1 MKLLLINPAFFNKDE
16 FEKRYL
22 SFNDWIRGGNL
33 YPLAFE
39 PPLGIASI
47 TAYLKSKGFNASLLD
62 MQALLMD
69 ERELTDRLLATRP
82 DVVGIT
88 AMTTTFPAALRAAKI
103 TKNVLP
109 GVKVVLGGVHPTIEP
124 GTTLE
129 SRYVDFVVRGEG
141 EVVMEQLMT
150 ELEKGGDTGQIEG
163 LCYKQNGDIFIKNK
177 SPPVDINLLP
187 MPDYGSFPVVEYIK
201 HNQSLRDIRCISV
214 LATRGCP
221 YPCSF
226 CAVKQTM
233 GVRWRAKSPEKVVDE
248 LEYLKNVY
256 DLEGFWFKDSILNMN
271 RKWTL
276 QLCEE
281 IIKRKLDIVWQCN
294 TRVDLIREDELKL
307 MVKAGLT
314 ELDLGIEAGS
324 PNSLKTLKKKVTIE
338 QTKEA
343 VRLAKKYVK
352 VFGFFM
358 IGIPNETIDDVRM
371 TFDLAR
377 ELELDRST
385 WSIFQPLPGSELYE
399 TALKAGVIKKED
411 WRCENIHFTKCK
423 YNLSGIP
430 AEEIERIYQEIN
442 DYFYKGKEVNI
453 FSRQD
458 TESGI
463 PAF

>member
-16 FEKRYL
+16 FKRRYT
-22 SFNDWIRGGNL
+22 SFNDWIKGGNL

-47 TAYLKSKGFNASLLD
+47 VAYLKSKGFDASLLD

-69 ERELTDRLLATRP
+69 ERELAEKLFETRP
-82 DVVGIT
+82 DIIGIT
-88 AMTTTFPAALRAAKI
+88 AMTTTFPAALRTAKI
-103 TKNVLP
+103 TKIALP
-109 GVKVVLGGVHPTIEP
+109 DAKVVLGGVHPTIEP
-124 GTTLE
+124 RTTLE
-129 SRYVDFVVRGEG
+129 NRYVDFVVRGEG
-141 EVVMEQLMT
+141 EVVIEQLVT
-150 ELEKGGDTGQIEG
+150 ELEKGGNIDQIEG
-163 LCYKQNGDIFIKNK
+163 LCYKQNGDIKIKNK
-177 SPPVDINLLP
+177 SPLIDINTLP
-187 MPDYGSFPVVEYIK
+187 MPDYGSFPAIEYIK
-201 HNQSLRDIRCISV
+201 HNQSLRGIRCISV

-233 GVRWRAKSPEKVVDE
+233 GTRWRAKSPEKVTDE
-248 LEYLKNVY
+248 LEYLKNKY

-271 RKWTL
+271 RKWTS

-281 IIKRKLDIVWQCN
+281 ILKRKLDIVWQCN
-294 TRVDLIREDELKL
+294 TRVDLIREEELKL

-314 ELDLGIEAGS
+314 ELDLGIETGN

-358 IGIPNETIDDVRM
+358 IGIPGETIDDVRM
-371 TFDLAR
+371 TFDLAQ

-399 TALKAGVIKKED
+399 TALKGGIIKKED

-423 YNLSGIP
+423 YNLSRMP
-430 AEEIERIYQEIN
+430 AEEIEGIYQEIN
-442 DYFYKGKEVNI
+442 DYFYKGGAVS
-453 FSRQD
+453 F
-458 TESGI
+458 
-463 PAF
+463 

>member
-16 FEKRYL
+16 FKKRYV
-22 SFNDWIRGGNL
+22 SFNDWIKGGNL

-47 TAYLKSKGFNASLLD
+47 VAYLKSKGFDASLLD

-69 ERELTDRLLATRP
+69 ERELEEKLLETRP
-82 DVVGIT
+82 DIVGIT
-88 AMTTTFPAALRAAKI
+88 AMTTTFPAALRAAKV

-109 GVKVVLGGVHPTIEP
+109 YAKVLLGGVHPTIEP
-124 GTTLE
+124 RTTLE
-129 SRYVDFVVRGEG
+129 NKHVDFVVRGEG

-150 ELEKGGDTGQIEG
+150 GLEKGGDIDRIEG
-163 LCYKQNGDIFIKNK
+163 LCYKQNGHTVIKNK
-177 SPPVDINLLP
+177 SPLTDINLLP
-187 MPDYGSFPVVEYIK
+187 MPDYGSFPIMEYIK
-201 HNQSLRDIRCISV
+201 HNQSLRDIRGISV

-233 GVRWRAKSPEKVVDE
+233 GTRWRAKSPEKVADE
-248 LEYLKNVY
+248 LEYLKNEY
-256 DLEGFWFKDSILNMN
+256 DLAGFWFKDSILNMN
-271 RKWTL
+271 RKWTS

-294 TRVDLIREDELKL
+294 TRVDLIREEELKL

-314 ELDLGIEAGS
+314 ELDLGIETGS

-358 IGIPNETIDDVRM
+358 IGIPGETKDDVRM
-371 TFDLAR
+371 TFDLAQ

-385 WSIFQPLPGSELYE
+385 WSIFQPLPGSELYDNS
-399 TALKAGVIKKED
+399 LKNGTIKKED
-411 WRCENIHFTKCK
+411 WRCDNIHFTKCR
-423 YNLSGIP
+423 YNLSRIP
-430 AEEIERIYQEIN
+430 TEEIERMYQNIN
-442 DYFYKGKEVNI
+442 DYFYKGKEV
-453 FSRQD
+453 
-458 TESGI
+458 TL
-463 PAF
+463 

>member
-16 FEKRYL
+16 FEKRYN
-22 SFNDWIRGGNL
+22 SFNDWIKGGNL

-47 TAYLKSKGFNASLLD
+47 VAYLKSKGFDASLLD

-69 ERELTDRLLATRP
+69 ERELADKLLETRP

-88 AMTTTFPAALRAAKI
+88 SMTTTFPAALRASKI
-103 TKNVLP
+103 AKNVLP
-109 GVKVVLGGVHPTIEP
+109 DVKVVLGGVHPTIEP
-124 GTTLE
+124 KITLE
-129 SRYVDFVVRGEG
+129 NRYVDFVVRGEG

-150 ELEKGGDTGQIEG
+150 ELEKEGNIGQVDG
-163 LCYKQNGDIFIKNK
+163 LCYKRNGDIVIKNK
-177 SPPVDINLLP
+177 SLPLDLNFLP
-187 MPDYGSFPVVEYIK
+187 MPDYGSFPAIEYIK
-201 HNQSLRDIRCISV
+201 HNQSLRGIRCISV

-221 YPCSF
+221 YTCSF
-226 CAVKQTM
+226 CAVKETM
-233 GVRWRAKSPEKVVDE
+233 GVRWRAKSPEIVVDE
-248 LEYLKNVY
+248 LEYLKNEY

-271 RKWTL
+271 KKWTS

-281 IIKRKLDIVWQCN
+281 IIKRKLGIVWQCN
-294 TRVDLIREDELKL
+294 TRVDLIREEELKL

-314 ELDLGIEAGS
+314 ELDLGIETGS
-324 PNSLKTLKKKVTIE
+324 PNSLKTLKKNVTKE

-358 IGIPNETIDDVRM
+358 IGIPGETIDDVRL

-377 ELELDRST
+377 ELKLDRST

-399 TALKAGVIKKED
+399 TALKAGVINKED

-423 YNLSGIP
+423 YNLSRIP
-430 AEEIERIYQEIN
+430 TEEIERIYPEIN
-442 DYFYKGKEVNI
+442 DYFYKGKEVS
-453 FSRQD
+453 F
-458 TESGI
+458 
-463 PAF
+463 

>member
-16 FEKRYL
+16 FEKRYT
-22 SFNDWIRGGNL
+22 SFNDWIKGGNL

-47 TAYLKSKGFNASLLD
+47 AAYLKSKGFDASLLD

-69 ERELTDRLLATRP
+69 ERELADKLLEIRP

-88 AMTTTFPAALRAAKI
+88 AMTTTFPSALRASKI
-103 TKNVLP
+103 TKKVIP
-109 GVKVVLGGVHPTIEP
+109 DAKVVLGGVHPTIEP

-150 ELEKGGDTGQIEG
+150 ELEKGGNISQIEG
-163 LCYKQNGDIFIKNK
+163 LSYKQNGEIIIKSK
-177 SPPVDINLLP
+177 SPLVDINLLP
-187 MPDYGSFPVVEYIK
+187 MPDYGSFPVNEYIK

-221 YPCSF
+221 YTCSF
-226 CAVKQTM
+226 CAVKETM
-233 GVRWRAKSPEKVVDE
+233 GVRWRAKSPEIVVDE
-248 LEYLKNVY
+248 LEYLKNKY

-271 RKWTL
+271 KKWTS
-276 QLCEE
+276 QFCEE
-281 IIKRKLDIVWQCN
+281 IIKRKLDIIWQCN
-294 TRVDLIREDELKL
+294 TRVDLIREEELKL

-314 ELDLGIEAGS
+314 ELDLGIETGS
-324 PNSLKTLKKKVTIE
+324 PDSLKTLKKKVTIQ

-343 VRLAKKYVK
+343 VKLAKKYVK

-358 IGIPNETIDDVRM
+358 IGIPKETIDDVRM

-377 ELELDRST
+377 ELKLDRST

-399 TALKAGVIKKED
+399 NSLKDGTIKKKD
-411 WRCENIHFTKCK
+411 WRCDNIHFTKCR
-423 YNLSGIP
+423 YNLSRIP
-430 AEEIERIYQEIN
+430 TEEIERIYQDIN
-442 DYFYKGKEVNI
+442 DYFYKGKEI
-453 FSRQD
+453 
-458 TESGI
+458 TI
-463 PAF
+463 

>member
-16 FEKRYL
+16 FKERYL
-22 SFNDWIRGGNL
+22 SFNDWIKGGNL

-47 TAYLKSKGFNASLLD
+47 VAYLKSKGFDASLLD
-62 MQALLMD
+62 MQAFLMD
-69 ERELTDRLLATRP
+69 ERELAEKLLETRP
-82 DVVGIT
+82 DVIGIT

-103 TKNVLP
+103 TKNILP
-109 GVKVVLGGVHPTIEP
+109 RAKVALGGVHPTIEP
-124 GTTLE
+124 RTTLE
-129 SRYVDFVVRGEG
+129 SGFVDFVVRGEG
-141 EVVMEQLMT
+141 EVVMEQLLT
-150 ELEKGGDTGQIEG
+150 ELGKGGNIDQIEG
-163 LCYKQNGDIFIKNK
+163 LCYKQNGDIIIKDK
-177 SPPVDINLLP
+177 SPLVDINLLP
-187 MPDYGSFPVVEYIK
+187 MPDYGSFPAREYIK

-221 YPCSF
+221 YSCSF

-233 GVRWRAKSPEKVVDE
+233 GVKWRAKYPEKVVDE
-248 LEYLKNVY
+248 LEYLKNEY

-271 RKWTL
+271 WKWTSK
-276 QLCEE
+276 LCEE
-281 IIKRKLDIVWQCN
+281 LIKRKLDIVWQCN
-294 TRVDLIREDELKL
+294 TRVDLIREEELKL

-314 ELDLGIEAGS
+314 ELDLGIETGS
-324 PNSLKTLKKKVTIE
+324 PNSLKTLKKNVTIG

-358 IGIPNETIDDVRM
+358 IGIPGETIDDVKL

-399 TALKAGVIKKED
+399 NSLKDGTIKKED
-411 WRCENIHFTKCK
+411 WRCDNIHFTKCK
-423 YNLSGIP
+423 YNLSRIP
-430 AEEIERIYQEIN
+430 SEEIEGIYQQIN
-442 DYFYKGKEVNI
+442 DYFYKGGAVS
-453 FSRQD
+453 F
-458 TESGI
+458 
-463 PAF
+463 

>member
-16 FEKRYL
+16 FEKRYI
-22 SFNDWIRGGNL
+22 SFNDWIKGGNL

-47 TAYLKSKGFNASLLD
+47 VAYLKSKGFDASLLD

-69 ERELTDRLLATRP
+69 ERELADKLLDIKP

-88 AMTTTFPAALRAAKI
+88 AMTTTFPSALRAAKI
-103 TKNVLP
+103 TKKVLP
-109 GVKVVLGGVHPTIEP
+109 GAKVVLGGVHPTIEP

-141 EVVMEQLMT
+141 EVVLEQLMT
-150 ELEKGGDTGQIEG
+150 ELENGGNISQIEG
-163 LCYKQNGDIFIKNK
+163 LSYKQNGEIIIKSK
-177 SPPVDINLLP
+177 SPLVDINLLP
-187 MPDYGSFPVVEYIK
+187 MPDYGSFPVNEYIK

-221 YPCSF
+221 YTCSF
-226 CAVKQTM
+226 CAVKETM
-233 GVRWRAKSPEKVVDE
+233 GVRWRAKSPEIVVDE
-248 LEYLKNVY
+248 LEYLKNEY

-271 RKWTL
+271 KKWTS
-276 QLCEE
+276 QFCEE
-281 IIKRKLDIVWQCN
+281 IIKRKLDIIWQCN
-294 TRVDLIREDELKL
+294 TRVDLIREEELKL

-314 ELDLGIEAGS
+314 ELDLGIETGS
-324 PNSLKTLKKKVTIE
+324 PDSLKTLKKKVTIQ

-343 VRLAKKYVK
+343 VKLAKKYVK

-358 IGIPNETIDDVRM
+358 IGIPKETIDDVRM

-377 ELELDRST
+377 ELNLDRST

-399 TALKAGVIKKED
+399 NSLKDGTIKKED
-411 WRCENIHFTKCK
+411 WRCDNIHFTKCR
-423 YNLSGIP
+423 YNLSRIP
-430 AEEIERIYQEIN
+430 NEEIERIYQDIN
-442 DYFYKGKEVNI
+442 DYFYKGKEI
-453 FSRQD
+453 
-458 TESGI
+458 TI
-463 PAF
+463 

>member
-16 FEKRYL
+16 FEKRYTT
-22 SFNDWIRGGNL
+22 FNDWIKGGNL

-47 TAYLKSKGFNASLLD
+47 AAYLKSKGFDAELLD

-69 ERELTDRLLATRP
+69 EHELANKLLEIRP

-88 AMTTTFPAALRAAKI
+88 AMTTTFPSALRASKI
-103 TKNVLP
+103 TRKALP
-109 GVKVVLGGVHPTIEP
+109 DAKVVLGGVHPTIEP

-150 ELEKGGDTGQIEG
+150 ELEKGGNISQIEG
-163 LCYKQNGDIFIKNK
+163 LSYKHNGEVILKSK
-177 SPPVDINLLP
+177 SPLVDINSLP
-187 MPDYGSFPVVEYIK
+187 MPDYGSFPVNEYIK

-226 CAVKQTM
+226 CAVKETM

-248 LEYLKNVY
+248 LEYLKNKY

-271 RKWTL
+271 RKWTS
-276 QLCEE
+276 QFCEE
-281 IIKRKLDIVWQCN
+281 IIKRKLDIIWQCN
-294 TRVDLIREDELKL
+294 TRVDLIREEELKL

-314 ELDLGIEAGS
+314 ELDLGIETGS
-324 PNSLKTLKKKVTIE
+324 PDSLKTLKKKVTIQ

-358 IGIPNETIDDVRM
+358 IGIPGETIDDVKM
-371 TFDLAR
+371 TFELAK

-399 TALKAGVIKKED
+399 SSLKEGTIKKED
-411 WRCENIHFTKCK
+411 WRCDNIHFTKCR
-423 YNLSGIP
+423 YNLSRIP
-430 AEEIERIYQEIN
+430 DEEIEGIYQEIN
-442 DYFYKGKEVNI
+442 DYFYKGREVS
-453 FSRQD
+453 F
-458 TESGI
+458 
-463 PAF
+463 